1 MEKLNCNSRRGG
13 VRTSRFA
20 RIFAW
25 IRMALP
31 LIAAGAVL
39 PASAVTLCVS
49 RQTETSVTLAFGGKD
64 NNDYE
69 LFLAHGAADGGEDKH
84 AWDSFEKVADIAYDQ
99 TSYEYEVPAALRDG
113 RAMRFFLM
121 QRTCVNMAKE
131 FSSITSTGAQW
142 IDTGVAPANNWLVDF
157 RFKTPATF
165 VNDTT
170 FFGRGYAS
178 KQYLFIFQND
188 NGTKFRFYGSSNY
201 TVSTP
206 VANTDYR
213 LVIDPAS
220 YLTLTGGGS
229 ETRKAID
236 RSINGSGNFAIF
248 GANTG
253 ARLGTF
259 TFYRMKISADRTPT
273 RDFIPAVNASGDIG
287 LYDQV
292 NNVFYKNKTETPFE
306 TGAEVPQSRF
316 GRVMDETPTF
326 HFSRSV
332 SVTAATA
339 DAVTLAFSNP
349 DGTAHKLYVAYGT
362 ADCETRKNDWTSWEE
377 VATIAADAT
386 TYTYTLPAALK
397 VDGVFF
403 RFFLAKTG
411 ELPYASELASIT
423 GTGSAVAT

>member
-1 MEKLNCNSRRGG
+1 MKHSSLYATVAAAIC
-13 VRTSRFA
+13 
-20 RIFAW
+20 
-25 IRMALP
+25 MATVSTPSL
-31 LIAAGAVL
+31 AA
-39 PASAVTLCVS
+39 TLCVT
-49 RQTETSVTLAFGGKD
+49 RQTETSLTFTFADFGGL
-64 NNDYE
+64 DYE
-69 LFLAHGAADGGEDKH
+69 LFVAHGAADGGEDKY
-84 AWDSFEKVADIAYDQ
+84 AWTAFEKVANIAYDQ

-113 RAMRFFLM
+113 RPLRFFLM
-121 QRTCVNMAKE
+121 QTVGVNMAKE
-131 FSSITSTGAQW
+131 YTSIRSTGAQW

-253 ARLGTF
+253 ARLGAF
-259 TFYRMKISADRTPT
+259 TFYRMKISANYTPT
-273 RDFIPAVNASGDIG
+273 RDFVPAANAAGDIG

-292 NNVFYKNKTETPFE
+292 NNVFY
-306 TGAEVPQSRF
+306 
-316 GRVMDETPTF
+316 
-326 HFSRSV
+326 
-332 SVTAATA
+332 
-339 DAVTLAFSNP
+339 
-349 DGTAHKLYVAYGT
+349 
-362 ADCETRKNDWTSWEE
+362 
-377 VATIAADAT
+377 
-386 TYTYTLPAALK
+386 
-397 VDGVFF
+397 
-403 RFFLAKTG
+403 
-411 ELPYASELASIT
+411 
-423 GTGSAVAT
+423 

>member
-1 MEKLNCNSRRGG
+1 M
-13 VRTSRFA
+13 RTG
-20 RIFAW
+20 I
-25 IRMALP
+25 
-31 LIAAGAVL
+31 
-39 PASAVTLCVS
+39 
-49 RQTETSVTLAFGGKD
+49 
-64 NNDYE
+64 
-69 LFLAHGAADGGEDKH
+69 
-84 AWDSFEKVADIAYDQ
+84 
-99 TSYEYEVPAALRDG
+99 
-113 RAMRFFLM
+113 
-121 QRTCVNMAKE
+121 
-131 FSSITSTGAQW
+131 
-142 IDTGVAPANNWLVDF
+142 APANNWLVDF

-188 NGTKFRFYGSSNY
+188 GGTKFRFYGSSNY

-259 TFYRMKISADRTPT
+259 TFYRMKISANYTPT
-273 RDFIPAVNASGDIG
+273 RDFVPAANAAGDIG

-339 DAVTLAFSNP
+339 DAVMSVPLENFTPSFSLMV
-349 DGTAHKLYVAYGT
+349 HVLWSS
-362 ADCETRKNDWTSWEE
+362 EMSH
-377 VATIAADAT
+377 
-386 TYTYTLPAALK
+386 
-397 VDGVFF
+397 FS
-403 RFFLAKTG
+403 
-411 ELPYASELASIT
+411 ASQGCTFIWSSNLNRASVT
-423 GTGSAVAT
+423 P